1 MSDREPA
8 PAAPASVWWA
18 DLTNADLSLV
28 AWLDDAERGRF
39 DRLDLD
45 ADRGRFLVGAA
56 LLRVAVEAATG
67 RAREQI
73 VVTRTCDRC
82 GQPHGAPRVP
92 GTAVSVAHAGS
103 LVVVATAHRAVG
115 VDVERTDRGDNI
127 AQWVEQEARF
137 KATSTPEDR
146 PGGLQITA
154 LAPPLSGHV
163 AALALPPGAAAG
175 LVVHGLT
182 TSAGALRA

>member
-1 MSDREPA
+1 MSDLEPA
-8 PAAPASVWWA
+8 PAVPAAVWWA

-56 LLRVAVEAATG
+56 LLRVAAEAATG
-67 RAREQI
+67 RAREEI

-82 GQPHGAPRVP
+82 GEPHGAPRVP
-92 GTAVSVAHAGS
+92 GTAVSVAHAGA
-103 LVVVATAHRAVG
+103 LIVVATAHRAVG
-115 VDVERTDRGDNI
+115 VDVERTDRGEDI

-137 KATSTPEDR
+137 KATSTLGDR
-146 PGGLQITA
+146 PGGLQIIA
-154 LAPPLSGHV
+154 LTPPRSGHV
-163 AALALPPGAAAG
+163 AALALPSSAAAG
-175 LVVHGLT
+175 LVVHDLA
-182 TSAGALRA
+182 TSAEALRA